1 MIDVLIVD
9 DHVLLTDSLG
19 MILENH
25 AELRIVGMAYDGL
38 EAVEK
43 AQALKPDVVLMDI
56 KMPGLEGTDAARLIK
71 NKCPSTKVAI
81 LTSLED
87 STYVI
92 DSLIKG
98 ADAYILKDTP
108 PNQLIMLIQC
118 IHWGYYILSDNAKQL
133 IQTHLIHSSSLGGP
147 GACPILQPVDLE
159 IINYI
164 SQGKNNREIGKLLG
178 FADGTIKNK
187 ISKLMEATEVDNR
200 AQLVMYA
207 IKNELI

>member
-1 MIDVLIVD
+1 MIDVLIAD
-9 DHVLLTDSLG
+9 DHALLTDSLRV
-19 MILENH
+19 IFENH
-25 AELRIVGMAYDGL
+25 SELRVVGTAYDGF

-43 AQALKPDVVLMDI
+43 AQDLKPDVVLMDI
-56 KMPGLEGTDAARLIK
+56 KMPKLEGTDAARLIK
-71 NKCPSTKVAI
+71 NNCPLTKVAI

-87 STYVI
+87 STYVF

-108 PNQLIMLIQC
+108 PNQLVMLIQC
-118 IHWGYYILSDNAKQL
+118 IHWGFYILSDNAKQL
-133 IQTHLIHSSSLGGP
+133 IQAHLIHSSSLAGP
-147 GACPILQPVDLE
+147 SAYPILKPAELE
-159 IINYI
+159 IIKYI